1 MSNFWLFPNMVNLK
15 PKFTTEAKSFFL
27 LNCVP
32 DAAVVVLLQTGLQLG
47 HLGHRGRSAG
57 ARNAL
62 QIADS

>member
-1 MSNFWLFPNMVNLK
+1 MVNLK